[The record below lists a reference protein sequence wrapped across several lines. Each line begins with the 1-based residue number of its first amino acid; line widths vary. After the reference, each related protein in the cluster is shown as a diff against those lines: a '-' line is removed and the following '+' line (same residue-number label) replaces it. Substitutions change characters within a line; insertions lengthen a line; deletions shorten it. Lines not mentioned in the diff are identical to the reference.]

1 MHINNKLHE
10 AQQAHQAGELTEALR
25 LYESVLDQSPF
36 NFTAWCQGACV
47 ALEIGVLEINPL
59 AVSWAQKAIE
69 IRPREAHAHYVLGL
83 AYQQAGQ
90 DEKAVVAYL
99 KAIALQEKFYQAHT
113 NLGVAYNTQREFQK
127 AQLSLERAIELDPS
141 NALALNN
148 LGVTFRSMGQLE
160 RAIECF
166 DHAVVLNPQY
176 WDALVNRGFAK
187 SECMLIES
195 AMEDYQRV
203 LSQDPSHASAEFNL
217 SMLQLMQ
224 GDFVAG
230 WVSYEARH
238 RLPSSETSQFKDMAL
253 KHIALRGFNDGSNTP
268 SVGGFK
274 PLVEVL
280 AEQGFGDVLQ
290 FCRYVPVLAQLG
302 FRVRLKAHKA
312 LHTLLSS
319 LKGVDTIVLPDA
331 ASDPDVMMSVPMMSL
346 PLLLGMPAGSIPCHF
361 PYLKADNLKIK
372 YFEEEVSHLL
382 REAAPEQGRRKM
394 RIGVI
399 WSGGL
404 RLEMPE
410 TWGLNARRNL
420 ALEALEPLG
429 QLDAHFF
436 TLQKG
441 EPAQSELAT
450 LIAAGW
456 KGPCFFDL
464 TRDLQDFADTAALM
478 SQLDLVLSVDTS
490 CAHLAGALGKEVW
503 ILNRF
508 DACWRWMRHR
518 ADSPWYPSAQLYRQR
533 KPHDW
538 DGVLN
543 EVFTD
548 LNAKLSSFEGT
559 VQ

>member
-1 MHINNKLHE
+1 
-10 AQQAHQAGELTEALR
+10 
-25 LYESVLDQSPF
+25 
-36 NFTAWCQGACV
+36 
-47 ALEIGVLEINPL
+47 
-59 AVSWAQKAIE
+59 
-69 IRPREAHAHYVLGL
+69 
-83 AYQQAGQ
+83 
-90 DEKAVVAYL
+90 
-99 KAIALQEKFYQAHT
+99 
-113 NLGVAYNTQREFQK
+113 
-127 AQLSLERAIELDPS
+127 
-141 NALALNN
+141 
-148 LGVTFRSMGQLE
+148 
-160 RAIECF
+160 
-166 DHAVVLNPQY
+166 
-176 WDALVNRGFAK
+176 
-187 SECMLIES
+187 
-195 AMEDYQRV
+195 
-203 LSQDPSHASAEFNL
+203 
-217 SMLQLMQ
+217 
-224 GDFVAG
+224 
-230 WVSYEARH
+230 
-238 RLPSSETSQFKDMAL
+238 
-253 KHIALRGFNDGSNTP
+253 
-268 SVGGFK
+268 
-274 PLVEVL
+274 
-280 AEQGFGDVLQ
+280 
-290 FCRYVPVLAQLG
+290 
-302 FRVRLKAHKA
+302 
-312 LHTLLSS
+312 
-319 LKGVDTIVLPDA
+319 
-331 ASDPDVMMSVPMMSL
+331 
-346 PLLLGMPAGSIPCHF
+346 
-361 PYLKADNLKIK
+361 
-372 YFEEEVSHLL
+372 
-382 REAAPEQGRRKM
+382 
-394 RIGVI
+394 
-399 WSGGL
+399 
-404 RLEMPE
+404 MPE